1 MNLTGSVSVPFQSV
15 FQFRSQPL
23 CDTSVKPTE
32 NDSPTASAALIQQV
46 SDPAGIWSGRHL
58 VRISESSDLRLG
70 GTADSLPNQSSGT
83 V

>member
-32 NDSPTASAALIQQV
+32 NDSPTASAALIRQV
-46 SDPAGIWSGRHL
+46 SDPAGIWSES
-58 VRISESSDLRLG
+58 VSQATSVWVVPQIPFQISPAEQCKPR
-70 GTADSLPNQSSGT
+70 
-83 V
+83 